1 MNLEKEI
8 FDIALEDIMPNR
20 FQPREMFDEQALNEL
35 ALSIKEHGV
44 VQPITVRKVGD
55 KYEIIAGERRFRA
68 SKLAGKKTVPAL
80 VKNYDDKEA
89 AKVAL
94 IENLQRKDLTPIE
107 EARTYQTIL
116 KLDNLTQEE
125 LANDLGKAQSTVANK
140 LRLLNLDDTVQTA
153 LLNEKISERHARSL
167 LNIEDKESQRRLLD
181 KIIQDRLTVRQLDE
195 IIAVETGKVIPQK
208 QQFDDNNIED
218 NFISDEPIPMSN
230 DIVLQDSSVLN
241 DKKSEEQNE
250 ITPTPLNSNL
260 ENETI
265 EQQSLNIF
273 DRLRK
278 PDITN
283 QTNSEEN
290 PILDVEAPQV
300 LDILKPQNQT
310 ENIDDENPYGDI
322 YDLRFAI
329 NNFRQAIQN
338 TKKFGFKVESD
349 EFDFDNIY
357 QIVIKIDKEKP
368 EQKA

>member
-8 FDIALEDIMPNR
+8 FDIALDDIMPNR

-68 SKLAGKKTVPAL
+68 SKLAGKKTIPAL

-167 LNIEDKESQRRLLD
+167 LNIESKEKQKELLE
-181 KIIQDRLTVRQLDE
+181 KTIQNRLTVRQLDE
-195 IIAVETGKVIPQK
+195 LIALENGKVPDTEEDLVVEQTISEEEPKKEVFNKETIEVPLTK
-208 QQFDDNNIED
+208 Q
-218 NFISDEPIPMSN
+218 EPATK
-230 DIVLQDSSVLN
+230 SSTPIDPFAPTTPIKESILEEP
-241 DKKSEEQNE
+241 KQTQSEEQQ
-250 ITPTPLNSNL
+250 T
-260 ENETI
+260 
-265 EQQSLNIF
+265 LNIF
-273 DRLRK
+273 DRLRQ
-278 PDITN
+278 DDN
-283 QTNSEEN
+283 QENTLQTDNFISKEQPKEE
-290 PILDVEAPQV
+290 
-300 LDILKPQNQT
+300 T
-310 ENIDDENPYGDI
+310 EQNPYANI

-329 NNFRQAIQN
+329 NNVRQAIQN
-338 TKKFGFKVESD
+338 TEKFGFQIQSE
-349 EFDFDNIY
+349 EFDFDNVY
-357 QIVIKIDKEKP
+357 QFVIKIDKEKTD
-368 EQKA
+368 KTI